1 MRYENLIRFNDAE
14 FKRLVGVPRPLF
26 EQMVSILEEAERSK
40 KKSGR
45 PHTLTIEDQLLL
57 TFNYLRSYSTQIEL
71 AATYGIAE
79 SNVNRMIQ
87 KIETALVRSRQFA
100 LLKRDAKIKEL
111 DFVIV
116 DVTESKVERPKKTN
130 KLL

>member
-1 MRYENLIRFNDAE
+1 MFYTDQMRYKNLTRFNDKE

-26 EQMVSILEEAERSK
+26 AQMITILQEAERSK

-71 AATYGIAE
+71 AAAYDIAE
-79 SNVNRMIQ
+79 SNVNRTIRKCGIHITVIQ
-87 KIETALVRSRQFA
+87 TATHLPQVKKCNVRASWQE
-100 LLKRDAKIKEL
+100 LILKP
-111 DFVIV
+111 VI
-116 DVTESKVERPKKTN
+116 T
-130 KLL
+130 